1 MYDLFNEDDFINRE
15 EVASMELARI
25 LAEMNEVKAKLRK
38 AKKKHKHGKKK
49 GMKGKE
55 FKKLGKKI
63 KKLEE
68 RLEKL
73 EERLEKLEMFLR
85 TVAKQKQTKT
95 WWHGV
100 AEKSAPKVIDLIST
114 IIECKSSSKKKDKD

>member
-73 EERLEKLEMFLR
+73 EMFLR